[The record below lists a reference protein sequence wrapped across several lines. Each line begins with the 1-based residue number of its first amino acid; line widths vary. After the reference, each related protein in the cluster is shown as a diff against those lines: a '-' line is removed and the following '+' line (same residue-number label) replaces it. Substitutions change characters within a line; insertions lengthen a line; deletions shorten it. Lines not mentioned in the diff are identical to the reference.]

1 MVSERIALVTE
12 ESARTWIVKRFEI
25 HPSSEAVRACVLG
38 TMKPSAGW
46 MHDDDASSCGS
57 VVYAKARLNE
67 QRQLWD
73 GPPDEP
79 DDVPLMMVGNRKREV
94 IISPVARSKM
104 FRTPLV
110 VFPIDLTSG
119 RVSGIRQRLVVL
131 QAKPM
136 DG

>member
-25 HPSSEAVRACVLG
+25 YPSSEAVRACVLG
-38 TMKPSAGW
+38 TMMPSAGW
-46 MHDDDASSCGS
+46 MNDHNASSCGS

-79 DDVPLMMVGNRKREV
+79 DDVPLMMCGKRKGHV

-119 RVSGIRQRLVVL
+119 RVSGIRQRLIIRL
-131 QAKPM
+131 IE
-136 DG
+136 